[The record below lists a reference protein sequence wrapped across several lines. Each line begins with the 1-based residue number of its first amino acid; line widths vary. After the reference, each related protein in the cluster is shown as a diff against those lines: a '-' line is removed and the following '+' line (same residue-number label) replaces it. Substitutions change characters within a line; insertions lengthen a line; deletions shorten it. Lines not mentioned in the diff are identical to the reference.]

1 MTSLVDCPGSSRGEW
16 RFRIFDVPV
25 RVHPYFWLTTIFMG
39 ASPDVGAMLIW
50 IGVCFVSILVHELGH
65 VVAFRF
71 FGVRADA
78 VLYGFGGLAIPER
91 DVRGTFARVFVS
103 AAGPVA
109 GFLIAALALGCAIS
123 AGAKLLPGLQS
134 VVIPSLTAWIPGAIN
149 PYWNILLIDLLHVNI
164 YWGLVNLL
172 PIYPLDGGHV
182 ARALYEKRDGISG
195 IRRSLLVSAVAA
207 AVMAGL
213 ALITRSIYLVAFF
226 GFLSA
231 GSFQMLEGYKPFFR
245 PRPYDSRR

>member
-1 MTSLVDCPGSSRGEW
+1 
-16 RFRIFDVPV
+16 
-25 RVHPYFWLTTIFMG
+25 MG

-50 IGVCFVSILVHELGH
+50 IGVCFASILVHELGH

-71 FGVRADA
+71 FGVRAEA
-78 VLYGFGGLAIPER
+78 VLYGFGGLAVPER

-109 GFLIAALALGCAIS
+109 GFLLAALALGCAIC

-134 VVIPSLTAWIPGAIN
+134 VVIPSLSAWIPRAIT
-149 PYWNILLIDLLHVNI
+149 PYWNVLLNDLLHVNI

-182 ARALYEKRDGISG
+182 ARALCEKRDGISG
-195 IRRSLLVSAVAA
+195 IRRSLLVSAITA
-207 AVMAGL
+207 AVMAVL
-213 ALITRSIYLVAFF
+213 ALITRSMYLVVFF
-226 GFLSA
+226 GFLAA
-231 GSFQMLEGYKPFFR
+231 GSAQMLEGYKSFFR